1 MNEHTWDWIM
11 DISQTKAQLK
21 ARAHDRHASRTA
33 ITISL
38 LLAILALTIAAYPF
52 ISQAVGDQTLQNT
65 ANQTLKP
72 TPQDQ
77 RMTRAAQTYNQR
89 LWIQR
94 QPVLGGIQDPMSGST
109 DFTGD
114 KDPDY
119 NQLLNTDGLGIMGSI
134 LIPRISVNLPIYH
147 GATTDVLAHGIGHLP
162 GSSLPVGGTNTRT
175 VLTGHSNMRDATL
188 FTRLPELTEGDPI
201 YLTVAGRT
209 LAYRV
214 TGSQIVDPTD
224 VNALR
229 IRKGRDLVTLVT
241 CTGMGNTKRL
251 LVTAERNHMPDQV
264 PYPWNAPKD
273 RTRAWETAIG
283 VTLATMLIGVTV
295 ILTAH
300 RNRMFNQPHHLTER
314 NNQ

>member
-1 MNEHTWDWIM
+1 MVEHTWDWIM
-11 DISQTKAQLK
+11 DISQTKAQLT

-38 LLAILALTIAAYPF
+38 LLAMLALTLAAYPF
-52 ISQAVGDQTLQNT
+52 ISQAIGDQTLQNT

-72 TPQDQ
+72 TTQDQ
-77 RMTRAAQTYNQR
+77 RMTRDAQTYNQR

-119 NQLLNTDGLGIMGSI
+119 NKLLNTDGLGTMGSI

-162 GSSLPVGGTNTRT
+162 GSSLPVGGKNTRT
-175 VLTGHSNMRDATL
+175 VLTGHSNMRNATL
-188 FTRLPELTEGDPI
+188 FTRLPELTKGDPI
-201 YLTVAGRT
+201 YLQIAGRT

-214 TGSQIVDPTD
+214 TGSRIVDPTD

-229 IRKGRDLVTLVT
+229 IKKGMDLVTLVT

-251 LVTAERNHMPDQV
+251 LVTAQRNHMPDQV
-264 PYPWNAPKD
+264 PYPWYAPKD
-273 RTRAWETAIG
+273 TTRAWEASLGAIG
-283 VTLATMLIGVTV
+283 AVTLTGISIILIRRGRLELYRPQHEQTS
-295 ILTAH
+295 
-300 RNRMFNQPHHLTER
+300 R
-314 NNQ
+314 

>member
-38 LLAILALTIAAYPF
+38 LLAMLALTLAAYPF
-52 ISQAVGDQTLQNT
+52 ISQAIGDQTLQNT
-65 ANQTLKP
+65 IPATSTTAGDKTMLHK
-72 TPQDQ
+72 
-77 RMTRAAQTYNQR
+77 AAQYNQR
-89 LWIQR
+89 LADNG
-94 QPVLGGIQDPMSGST
+94 QPAIGGVKDPMSGST

-119 NQLLNTDGLGIMGSI
+119 NRLLNTDGTGLMGSI

-147 GATTDVLAHGIGHLP
+147 GATSDVLAHGVGHLP
-162 GSSLPVGGTNTRT
+162 GSSLPVGGKNPRT
-175 VLTGHSNMRDATL
+175 VLTGHSNLRNATL
-188 FTRLPELTEGDPI
+188 FTRLPELTKGDPI
-201 YLTVAGRT
+201 YLQIAGRT

-214 TGSQIVDPTD
+214 TGSRIVDPTD

-229 IRKGRDLVTLVT
+229 IKKGMDLVTLVT

-251 LVTAERNHMPDQV
+251 LVTAQRNHMPDQV
-264 PYPWNAPKD
+264 PYPWYAPKD
-273 RTRAWETAIG
+273 TTRAWEASLGAIG
-283 VTLATMLIGVTV
+283 AVTLTGISIILIRRGRLELYRPQHEQTS
-295 ILTAH
+295 
-300 RNRMFNQPHHLTER
+300 R
-314 NNQ
+314 

>member
-1 MNEHTWDWIM
+1 MVEHTWDWIM

-38 LLAILALTIAAYPF
+38 LLAMLALTLAAYPF
-52 ISQAVGDQTLQNT
+52 ISQAIGDQTLQNT
-65 ANQTLKP
+65 IPATSTTAGDKTMLHK
-72 TPQDQ
+72 
-77 RMTRAAQTYNQR
+77 AAQYNQR
-89 LWIQR
+89 LADNG
-94 QPVLGGIQDPMSGST
+94 QPAIGGVKDPMSGST

-119 NQLLNTDGLGIMGSI
+119 NKLLNTDGLGTMGSI

-162 GSSLPVGGTNTRT
+162 GSSLPVGGKNTRT
-175 VLTGHSNMRDATL
+175 VLTGHSNMRNATL
-188 FTRLPELTEGDPI
+188 FTRLPELTKGDPI
-201 YLTVAGRT
+201 YLQIAGRT

-214 TGSQIVDPTD
+214 TGSRIVDPTD

-229 IRKGRDLVTLVT
+229 IKKGMDLVTLVT

-251 LVTAERNHMPDQV
+251 LVTAQRNHMPDQV
-264 PYPWNAPKD
+264 PYPWYAPKD
-273 RTRAWETAIG
+273 TTRAWEASLGAIG
-283 VTLATMLIGVTV
+283 AVTLTGISIILIRRGRLELYRPQHEQTS
-295 ILTAH
+295 
-300 RNRMFNQPHHLTER
+300 R
-314 NNQ
+314 